1 MTRAV
6 ARDDVRVPSVVT
18 TGLIVVSTIFPF
30 LSAVALILR
39 SHALRAHPH
48 PFGAEDF
55 WFWISWVS
63 SLALSI
69 IAWVFARSGINYYKV
84 DPAVGT
90 RDSLRLIFLGSCL
103 VQLPL
108 SSVKIAILLFYK
120 RIFPTRTF
128 GIYIW
133 VAITVVALW
142 GISIFFAVLFQID
155 PVSLEQIDKV
165 RLRYNSTALGYAQV
179 STSIALDVL
188 VLCFPLPVIYRLHM
202 NLKRKLLILCVFW
215 LGIFCVV
222 AAIVRLVLLTK
233 SLDEIDNN
241 FSHIYLQN
249 TIYIFKVI
257 EPNASIVAACL
268 PCYGPLIKSWRT
280 PESIVRSVRSLV
292 SISSGGSRGS
302 RKRSPLHVQQ
312 GENSVGESQIE
323 LNTFANLSEQERAN
337 KVPTPGTNTVE
348 I

>member
-1 MTRAV
+1 MNRV
-6 ARDDVRVPSVVT
+6 LARDDVRVPSVVT
-18 TGLIVVSTIFPF
+18 TGLIVVSTVFPF

-39 SHALRAHPH
+39 SHALRAHPR

-55 WFWISWVS
+55 
-63 SLALSI
+63 
-69 IAWVFARSGINYYKV
+69 
-84 DPAVGT
+84 
-90 RDSLRLIFLGSCL
+90 C
-103 VQLPL
+103 
-108 SSVKIAILLFYK
+108 
-120 RIFPTRTF
+120 
-128 GIYIW
+128 
-133 VAITVVALW
+133 
-142 GISIFFAVLFQID
+142 
-155 PVSLEQIDKV
+155 
-165 RLRYNSTALGYAQV
+165 
-179 STSIALDVL
+179 
-188 VLCFPLPVIYRLHM
+188 
-202 NLKRKLLILCVFW
+202 
-215 LGIFCVV
+215 CVV

-323 LNTFANLSEQERAN
+323 LNTFANISEQERAN